1 MWTVDREVSE
11 GSKNSSGTCQGTS
24 CVIFGQESSFVW
36 PVFLRRGLKFKYN
49 GLICLV
55 DESSGQENFQ
65 AVAED
70 VSVSV
75 NESNTRANLCTA
87 PEREGGRRANPHFW
101 RLLPDGFVSK
111 KEVQTEGCLDA

>member
-1 MWTVDREVSE
+1 MRTVDREVSE
-11 GSKNSSGTCQGTS
+11 GSKDSSGTSQGTS

-55 DESSGQENFQ
+55 EERSRQENFQ

-75 NESNTRANLCTA
+75 S
-87 PEREGGRRANPHFW
+87 EGNIKEKETSALHWNGKGAGGQTPTFGGSF
-101 RLLPDGFVSK
+101 PTVQIGFK
-111 KEVQTEGCLDA
+111 KGSPN